1 MNFYKL
7 SLFKER
13 MNLIRKESRPP
24 CLVGPTMQEVIPGT
38 NKEHEMWAG
47 LTKALGNRS
56 RIEKKS
62 DVLRIFPLI
71 RLKKGHSADLLEKT
85 IGPT

>member
-1 MNFYKL
+1 
-7 SLFKER
+7 
-13 MNLIRKESRPP
+13 MNLIRNESRPP
-24 CLVGPTMQEVIPGT
+24 CLVGHFSTMQEEIPGT
-38 NKEHEMWAG
+38 NKEPFGEMWAG

-71 RLKKGHSADLLEKT
+71 RLKKGNSADLLEKP